1 GGHVAPGAAH
11 ARPALRRTAAARRG
25 RPGSGRRPAHPARR
39 RAHRNLD
46 SKNGQA
52 VMKLLRE
59 LHQSGST
66 LIMVTHDPAYAR
78 LASRTVTL
86 FDGRI
91 VDETGTAPAANEA

>member
-1 GGHVAPGAAH
+1 MCI
-11 ARPALRRTAAARRG
+11 RDR
-25 RPGSGRRPAHPARR
+25 
-39 RAHRNLD
+39 
-46 SKNGQA
+46 
-52 VMKLLRE
+52 LRE

-91 VDETGTAPAANEA
+91 VDETSAPPAGESLAPSA